1 MDKPFPSQ
9 TDRKTKDGL
18 QDKPA
23 VQNSLQR
30 LEMNLSVLPKKI
42 SDLQARHETISKQK
56 HALLETGIIDATP
69 YWHQGKYLYL
79 IYPMKDGKRQREY
92 VGADQRKCAP
102 VMAALRRAQRHQQI
116 EVRLQHLET
125 QLREAMFLVD
135 RLLWM
140 MSITE

>member
-1 MDKPFPSQ
+1 VDKPFSSQ
-9 TDRKTKDGL
+9 TDRKTKNGL

-42 SDLQARHETISKQK
+42 STLQTRYEALSKQK
-56 HALLETGIIDATP
+56 HILMETGIIDATP

-79 IYPMKDGKRQREY
+79 IYPTKAGKRQREY

-102 VMAALRRAQRHQQI
+102 IIAALRRAQRHQQI
-116 EVRLQHLET
+116 EARLRHLET

-135 RLLWM
+135 RLLRV
-140 MSITE
+140 MSIAE